1 MIPLNTNNICGNDYR
16 RRRMGKFF
24 QSEIIREEM
33 EDIFR
38 IQKELYEIIIQ
49 FSSFSDKE
57 KNNHIEKLKTLLDK
71 QEVMWTRLSLSDD
84 QEALE
89 MKEKIKMTS
98 AAMGFKDVDMS
109 IIFNNMRRTLEG
121 LQKRLDTP

>member
-1 MIPLNTNNICGNDYR
+1 MIFVSIKNIYGTDYW

-33 EDIFR
+33 ENIFK
-38 IQKELYEIIIQ
+38 IQKELYEVIIQ
-49 FSSFSDKE
+49 FSSFSDKK
-57 KNNHIEKLKTLLDK
+57 KNEHIEKLKMLLDK

-84 QEALE
+84 PEALE
-89 MKEKIKMTS
+89 MKEKIKITS

-109 IIFNNMRRTLEG
+109 IIFNSMKKTLEG

>member
-1 MIPLNTNNICGNDYR
+1 
-16 RRRMGKFF
+16 MGKFF

-33 EDIFR
+33 ENIFK
-38 IQKELYEIIIQ
+38 IQKELYEVIIQ
-49 FSSFSDKE
+49 FSSFSDKK
-57 KNNHIEKLKTLLDK
+57 KNEHIEKLKMLLDK

-84 QEALE
+84 PEALE
-89 MKEKIKMTS
+89 MKEKIKITS

-109 IIFNNMRRTLEG
+109 IIFNSMKKTLEG

>member
-1 MIPLNTNNICGNDYR
+1 MSVNTNNIYGSDYR
-16 RRRMGKFF
+16 RRHMGKFF

-33 EDIFR
+33 EEIFR
-38 IQKELYEIIIQ
+38 IQKELYEVIIQ

-57 KNNHIEKLKTLLDK
+57 KNDHIEKLKTLLDK

-84 QEALE
+84 PEALE
-89 MKEKIKMTS
+89 MKEKIKITS

-109 IIFNNMRRTLEG
+109 IIFANMRRTLEG
-121 LQKRLDTP
+121 LQARLK

>member
-1 MIPLNTNNICGNDYR
+1 
-16 RRRMGKFF
+16 MGKFF

-33 EDIFR
+33 GDIFR
-38 IQKELYEIIIQ
+38 IQKELYEVIIQ

-57 KNNHIEKLKTLLDK
+57 KNEHIEKLKTLLDK

-84 QEALE
+84 PEALE
-89 MKEKIKMTS
+89 MKEKIKITS